1 MFYRLR
7 IKVWLIG
14 EHLVLLSMICK
25 ELRFIASFGMIIFL
39 SLVLWNLPNVFAE
52 ENTGYQMAENV
63 KADFTFIFR
72 DGIEHHQFPVFKM
85 TSNLVDNRETTFQV
99 EGIIGKAPHLHQALD
114 DAFKYR
120 VVTSTGASSFE
131 YDYRFFDVDI
141 DISRNN
147 EPIRVL
153 HYYNCEVLDY
163 EAVSLNS
170 NDYESY
176 FSSNS
181 GFAVVD
187 KIEFRCGGLSSE
199 SIKLISSIETES
211 PYQFAE
217 GVRTFVTF
225 GFNDGVETIGF
236 PSFEL
241 TSGFEESNDSVAAS
255 FRVEG
260 ILENYPLL
268 NKEIEKSR
276 KVSGLGVMSNTDF
289 DALVEFSK
297 EEKILRGLDFR
308 DCRVAGAIITTESDK
323 EEGYTGKSGF
333 ALVHVIDF
341 ECSGLKPMNQRY
353 GDFDDSFPE
362 WRSAILKNDQMNE
375 GLLMANETRIISTF
389 TYNNGVETI
398 EFPIFRQG
406 NVLQKSNPTFEL
418 EGIVGDYPILYN
430 AVDKNLKLQSMSG
443 ANNMSDLFDVDVN
456 VVTPNEIIRGFNYSN
471 CRIIDYVIAS
481 DRNAE
486 ETYIKKIFALENTF
500 EFECQGYHP
509 NNPGFDAT
517 LKPSKANTQSSLDL
531 KKTDDWPAGFF
542 VERDHL
548 DKKQKML
555 MQEQKARL
563 LLEKA
568 NVQARY

>member
-1 MFYRLR
+1 MPY
-7 IKVWLIG
+7 
-14 EHLVLLSMICK
+14 SMICK
-25 ELRFIASFGMIIFL
+25 GFRFIASAGLIAFL
-39 SLVLWNLPNVFAE
+39 GIVLWELPNVFAE
-52 ENTGYQMAENV
+52 ENADYQMAENV
-63 KADFTFIFR
+63 KADFTFTFR
-72 DGIEHHQFPVFKM
+72 EGVEHHQFPVFKM
-85 TSNLVDNRETTFQV
+85 TSNLIDNQETTFQV

-131 YDYRFFDVDI
+131 YDYRFFDVDV
-141 DISRNN
+141 DITRNN
-147 EPIRVL
+147 ELFRVL

-176 FSSNS
+176 SSSKS
-181 GFAVVD
+181 GFALVD

-199 SIKLISSIETES
+199 SIKLTSPEKTEN

-217 GVRTFVTF
+217 GVRTFVNF
-225 GFNDGVETIGF
+225 EFNEGVETIEF

-241 TSGFEESNDSVAAS
+241 TSGFEESNDSVSAS

-260 ILENYPLL
+260 VLENYPLL

-276 KVSGLGVMSNTDF
+276 KVSGLGVMFNTDF

-308 DCRVAGAIITTESDK
+308 DCRVSGAIITTESDK

-333 ALVHVIDF
+333 ALVQKIDF
-341 ECSGLKPMNQRY
+341 DCSGLKPMNPRY
-353 GDFDDSFPE
+353 EDFDDSFPG

-375 GLLMANETRIISTF
+375 GLSMANETRIITTF

-406 NVLQKSNPTFEL
+406 NVLLKSNPTFEL

-430 AVDKNLKLQSMSG
+430 AVDKNLKLQSVSG
-443 ANNMSDLFDVDVN
+443 VNNMSDLFDVDVN
-456 VVTPNEIIRGFNYSN
+456 VVASNEIIRGFNYSN

-481 DRNAE
+481 DMNSE
-486 ETYIKKIFALENTF
+486 ETYIKKSFALENTF

-509 NNPGFDAT
+509 NNPDFDAMF
-517 LKPSKANTQSSLDL
+517 KPKSSTQSSMDL
-531 KKTDDWPAGFF
+531 KKTDDWRAGFF
-542 VERDHL
+542 VEKL
-548 DKKQKML
+548 PVDKKQQML
-555 MQEQKARL
+555 MQEQKARH
-563 LLEKA
+563 LLEKT